1 VPNGFLVEQ
10 ALADRISQGAEVQV
24 RFRTGR
30 PAPGWSPVFELVGPR
45 GPVLSVDAVGRN
57 LAYQPSLQAYRLRL
71 RRPALHL
78 PEALS
83 SSPGLEVRV
92 VAGRRENTLW
102 GVWTDS
108 EGTDT
113 ATQVL
118 SASFGWSLF
127 TPTRYAFGREVHLI
141 TAVWVAGWLAVA
153 AYWWGTARRRA
164 PATISGFLLLAALG
178 LGLVPRMFGYSSAH
192 WSEWVG
198 ALGGA
203 AAGFTG
209 SRFAAYFRR
218 RCDSPSINES
228 C

>member
-1 VPNGFLVEQ
+1 
-10 ALADRISQGAEVQV
+10 V
-24 RFRTGR
+24 RLRTGR
-30 PAPGWSPVFELVGPR
+30 PAANWSPVFELLGPR
-45 GPVLSVDAVGRN
+45 GPVLSVDAVGPS

-83 SSPGLEVRV
+83 STPGVEVRV
-92 VAGRRENTLW
+92 VAGRRGNTLR
-102 GVWTDS
+102 GVWTDA
-108 EGTDT
+108 ERTDT

-141 TAVWVAGWLAVA
+141 TAVWVAGWFAVA
-153 AYWWGTARRRA
+153 AYWWGTARKRA
-164 PATISGFLLLAALG
+164 LATISGFLLLAALG

-198 ALGGA
+198 AMGGA